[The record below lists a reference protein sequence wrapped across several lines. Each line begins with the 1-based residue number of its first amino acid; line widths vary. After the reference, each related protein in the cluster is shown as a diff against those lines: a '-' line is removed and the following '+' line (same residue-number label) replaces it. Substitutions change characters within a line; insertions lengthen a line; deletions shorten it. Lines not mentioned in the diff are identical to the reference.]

1 MTGRNLNGK
10 FSICRVEL
18 QDDSDGVNYI
28 TARWGYDSEE
38 QAIAALDVIAE
49 EEAIPFAELAVVGA
63 VFANDL
69 ARD

>member
-1 MTGRNLNGK
+1 MTGRNLNGQ

-18 QDDSDGVNYI
+18 QDDSGGVNYI
-28 TARWGYDSEE
+28 TVRWGYDSEE
-38 QAIAALDVIAE
+38 QAIAALDVVAE

>member
-10 FSICRVEL
+10 YSICRVEL
-18 QDDSDGVNYI
+18 QEDSECVNYI
-28 TARWGYDSEE
+28 TVRWGFDSEE
-38 QAIAALDVIAE
+38 QALAALDRVAE